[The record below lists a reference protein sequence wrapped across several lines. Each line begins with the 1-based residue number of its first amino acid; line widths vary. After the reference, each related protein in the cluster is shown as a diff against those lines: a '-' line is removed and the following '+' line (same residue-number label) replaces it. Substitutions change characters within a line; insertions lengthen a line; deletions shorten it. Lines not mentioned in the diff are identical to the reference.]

1 MYATALP
8 CAGYGLQKTPQAN
21 NPALD
26 GDASGVVGGVMLLYV
41 AVFIILFVFFS
52 FFFFSISGDSELF

>member
-8 CAGYGLQKTPQAN
+8 CAGDGLQETPQAN

-26 GDASGVVGGVMLLYV
+26 GDASGVVGGGVINVVVCGGVIM
-41 AVFIILFVFFS
+41 LFVFF
-52 FFFFSISGDSELF
+52 F

>member
-26 GDASGVVGGVMLLYV
+26 GDASGVVGGGVINVVVCGGVYV
-41 AVFIILFVFFS
+41 ALMRFPS
-52 FFFFSISGDSELF
+52 RDNS